1 MFVSWARFLASSRT
15 VSSNYEDFQHV
26 CFHHLNA
33 LMNCWGC
40 FRLQWQPSFL
50 SFQFELALA
59 TESSKT
65 RSASPASGSRRPTTP
80 TWRRWKRKSSRS
92 AFTRNRSGGKA
103 NNITEQPAT
112 TAAPMAA
119 AAARSRSLRRR
130 KRRRRVKR
138 SSDASVLSFLYV
150 FLVGLKRNKIGLFVL
165 LGHQFG
171 FSVTLMW
178 ISTVFV
184 GVCT

>member
-1 MFVSWARFLASSRT
+1 MVVSWARLLAISRT

-92 AFTRNRSGGKA
+92 AFTRNRSGGKT
-103 NNITEQPAT
+103 NNQTEQPAT
-112 TAAPMAA
+112 TAAPTAA
-119 AAARSRSLRRR
+119 AAARSRNSRRR

-150 FLVGLKRNKIGLFVL
+150 FPGWFKRNKIGLFVS
-165 LGHQFG
+165 LG
-171 FSVTLMW
+171 L
-178 ISTVFV
+178 
-184 GVCT
+184 